1 MHGGTQFIGNKYL
14 IYSSEQFYVVSLYY
28 CLHFIDEEAEA

>member
-1 MHGGTQFIGNKYL
+1 MYGDTQFIGNKHL

-28 CLHFIDEEAEA
+28 CLHFTDEEAEA